1 MSSLSSTIVST
12 GCVIGVD
19 LGGTKLLAGAVD
31 PALNVHHRATRPAQG
46 YDQPAL
52 LDMIVAAVSEVR
64 DAIEGASGRVDAVG
78 FGIPCMIDQKRGM
91 AVMSIH
97 LPIADLPFRDVMAE
111 RLGLPV
117 FVDNDAN
124 TAMLAEWRFGAA
136 AGVREAAMLTIGTGI
151 GGGLVVGG
159 VLQRGSQGAGA
170 ELGHMV
176 VQADG
181 PPGPAP
187 PPTPGGGAA
196 RPAAPARARV
206 APRRAAPR
214 PQSGLGEALAA
225 GRAIS
230 GPLVTELAHDGDAA
244 AIDAVAIIGGWLGI
258 GVCNLVNMLNPD
270 VVVIGG
276 GVIAAGELLLEP
288 IRAIVAERAL
298 SPARE
303 HVRIVPARFGAES
316 GMLGAAVLA
325 LGGIGSV
332 A

>member
-1 MSSLSSTIVST
+1 VST
-12 GCVIGVD
+12 GSVIGVD

-31 PALNVHHRATRPAQG
+31 PALNVHHRATRPARAT
-46 YDQPAL
+46 DQNAL
-52 LDMIVAAVSEVR
+52 LDTIVGAVREIR
-64 DAIEGASGRVDAVG
+64 DAIESESGTVDAVG
-78 FGIPCMIDQKRGM
+78 FGIPCMIDQERGM

-124 TAMLAEWRFGAA
+124 NAMLAEWRFGAA

-151 GGGLVVGG
+151 GGGLVVGNE
-159 VLQRGSQGAGA
+159 LRRGSQGAGA

-176 VQADG
+176 VQDDG
-181 PPGPAP
+181 PPC
-187 PPTPGGGAA
+187 PGNCPNHGCLEAMASGNALGREA
-196 RPAAPARARV
+196 RRLAGE
-206 APRRAAPR
+206 R
-214 PQSGLGEALAA
+214 PDSGLGRALAA
-225 GRAIS
+225 GREIG
-230 GPLVTELAHDGDAA
+230 GPLVTELAHEGDAA
-244 AIDAVAIIGGWLGI
+244 AIEAVTNIGRWLGV
-258 GVCNLVNMLNPD
+258 GVCNIVNMLNPD

-288 IRAIVAERAL
+288 IRAVVAERAL

-325 LGGIGSV
+325 LEGLVTPSP
-332 A
+332 